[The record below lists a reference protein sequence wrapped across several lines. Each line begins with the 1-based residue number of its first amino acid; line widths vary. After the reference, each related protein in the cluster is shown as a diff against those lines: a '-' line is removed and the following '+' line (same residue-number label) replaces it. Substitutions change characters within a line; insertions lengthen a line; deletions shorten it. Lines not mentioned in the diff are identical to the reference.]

1 MNPMF
6 IIAVPLA
13 LMFAGM
19 VWNGIGLTF
28 DQPSASGEQ
37 DPTKRAAADGEA
49 YRRLFETK
57 RKETMARQK
66 RVGQYAWILI
76 IAFIGSFIWL
86 YNYTIKKTVASSQ
99 IASLQTMAME
109 DSKDLVLAVTLK
121 DGSSAKYRIQTPAA
135 NTLDA
140 ATKEGVSKQKV
151 SNYDLE
157 QAGTIQSIGETPLPL
172 GLALKVSGEPTV
184 KKD

>member
-13 LMFAGM
+13 LVFVGM

-28 DQPSASGEQ
+28 DQPSASSEQ

-66 RVGQYAWILI
+66 RVGQYAWVLM
-76 IAFIGSFIWL
+76 IAFVASFIWL
-86 YNYTIKKTVASSQ
+86 YNYTIKKTVAASQ
-99 IASLQTMAME
+99 IASLQSMAME
-109 DSKDLVLAVTLK
+109 DGKDLVLAVTLK

-140 ATKEGVSKQKV
+140 AAKESVSRQKV
-151 SNYDLE
+151 TTYDLE
-157 QAGTIQSIGETPLPL
+157 QAGTMQSIGETALPL
-172 GLALKVSGEPTV
+172 GLALKVSSDPTV

>member
-1 MNPMF
+1 MNPIF

-13 LMFAGM
+13 LVLVGM
-19 VWNGIGLTF
+19 VLNSIGLSF
-28 DQPSASGEQ
+28 DQPSASAEQ
-37 DPTKRAAADGEA
+37 DPAKRAAADGEA

-57 RKETMARQK
+57 RKESMARQK
-66 RVGQYAWILI
+66 RVGQYGWVLI
-76 IAFIGSFIWL
+76 IAIIGSFIWL
-86 YNYTIKKTVASSQ
+86 YKYTVNKTVASSQ

-157 QAGTIQSIGETPLPL
+157 QAGTIQSIGETPLSL
-172 GLALKVSGEPTV
+172 GLALKVSSDPTI